1 MYRKRGQ
8 VTIFIIVGI
17 ILMFSVALFL
27 YFRNISIPLSELEDV
42 PSAYTPVQ
50 NYAQACVGMLSK
62 RAIVLLGVQGGYLQL
77 PQKIASNPD
86 SYVSIVPNGEIK
98 LPYWYYH
105 GESRVPSIKEMENAI
120 ATYVSTNLMSCLQ
133 NFTPLRQQFVIT
145 PVGDITSLTII
156 GEDDV
161 TVRTMYPLS
170 VQRAGETETVSIT
183 KFTAH
188 IPVHLRRMYE
198 LAADIMQAE
207 NQGLLFE
214 NLTIDLMALGPG
226 DPPEGIPFSDLA
238 FNCGALKW
246 QKSRVEQNI
255 KRRLFY
261 NLPRI
266 SFANT
271 HADPPDDLY
280 AANNLY
286 LDVTDDDYADLRA
299 GVYYSPDWNFLMN
312 VRPSRGDIMSSD
324 FGKGNEKYLSYI
336 CINIYHFTYDLEY
349 PIQVILRDES
359 AFDGD
364 GYDFS
369 FATPVIINHNQ
380 GDRESA
386 GFAVFEA
393 PAGNDQGY
401 CDVLEDKE
409 TIVYAKDATTFDDI
423 NRINITFNCVDTFR
437 CPLGQT
443 HPDGQVYRLRSR
455 LPSFCT
461 PGSLEAEGA
470 GYIMAKEDVTNS
482 LATTILLTPKKSFA
496 LEIMKRTMTGDAI
509 GAPKPLD
516 EGEEAFVY
524 LTTDAFPE
532 FTQYKKLPL
541 DPDSAPEEAML
552 DLAKGDVTYHL
563 DLLMVDKD
571 DHLLGGFRGNWT
583 PDKYSFDGVDTITL
597 YALEKVPPPTSEEAQ
612 ARLFIQLEN
621 ETLQRQLQPT
631 FS

>member
-1 MYRKRGQ
+1 MYGKRGQ
-8 VTIFIIVGI
+8 VTIFIMLGI

-50 NYAQACVGMLSK
+50 HYVQTCVGLLSK
-62 RAIVLLGVQGGYLQL
+62 RAVVLLGLQGGYLQL
-77 PQKIASNPD
+77 PPKIASNPN
-86 SYVSIVPNGEIK
+86 SYISIIPNGEIK
-98 LPYWYYH
+98 LPYWYYR
-105 GESRVPSIKEMENAI
+105 GESRVPSIKEMESAI
-120 ATYVSTNLMSCLQ
+120 ATHVSTNLMSCLQ
-133 NFTPLRQQFVIT
+133 NFTPLQRQFVIT
-145 PVGDITSLTII
+145 PVGDITSLAII

-161 TVRTMYPLS
+161 TIRTTYPLS
-170 VQRAGETETVSIT
+170 VQRAGGTERVSIT
-183 KFTAH
+183 KFAAH
-188 IPVHLRRMYE
+188 IPVHLRRMHA
-198 LAADIMQAE
+198 LATDIMRAE

-226 DPPEGIPFSDLA
+226 GPPDGIPFSDLA
-238 FNCGALKW
+238 FHCGTLKW
-246 QKSRVEQNI
+246 QKSRVEQTI
-255 KRRLFY
+255 KQRLFY
-261 NLPRI
+261 NLPRV
-266 SFANT
+266 SFAKT
-271 HADPPDDLY
+271 RADPPDDLY
-280 AANNLY
+280 AANNLH
-286 LDVTDDDYADLRA
+286 LKVTDDDYADMRA
-299 GVYYSPDWNFLMN
+299 GVYYSKDWNFLMN
-312 VRPSRGDIMSSD
+312 VRPSRGDIMSAD

-336 CINIYHFTYDLEY
+336 CVNIYHFTYDLEY
-349 PIQVILRDES
+349 PIQITLRDES

-380 GDRESA
+380 GDRASA

-401 CDVLEDKE
+401 CGVLEDKE
-409 TIVYAKDATTFDDI
+409 TIVYAKDATTFEDL

-443 HPDGQVYRLRSR
+443 HPDGQVYRLRAR

-461 PGSLEAEGA
+461 PGALEAEGHD
-470 GYIMAKEDVTNS
+470 YIMAKQDIANT
-482 LATTILLTPKKSFA
+482 LTTTILLTQKKSFN
-496 LEIMKRTMTGDAI
+496 LQIMKRSMVNDVI

-552 DLAKGDVTYHL
+552 GLAKGDVTYHL
-563 DLLMVDKD
+563 DLILVDED

-583 PDKYSFDGVDTITL
+583 PDTYLFDSRDTITL

-621 ETLQRQLQPT
+621 ETLQRRLQPT